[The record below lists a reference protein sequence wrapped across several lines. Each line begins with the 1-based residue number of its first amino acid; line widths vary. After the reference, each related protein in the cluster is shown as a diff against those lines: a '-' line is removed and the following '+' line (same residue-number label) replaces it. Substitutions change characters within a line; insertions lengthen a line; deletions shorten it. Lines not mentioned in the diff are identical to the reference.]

1 LIFGIVRQL
10 RADGV
15 TVVYISHYLDEVF
28 DLVDR
33 ITVLRDGRLVST
45 VVVADTTRERVID
58 EIVGRSL
65 RQLYLLISTEN

>member
-65 RQLYLLISTEN
+65 RQLYR